1 MPALSKRS
9 KAAKAKRP
17 PGSIIFTALP
27 KETSGSEWELD
38 ENEEDAS
45 LSESDNED
53 METREETEVE
63 AEEDAGYNTTQHRFA
78 AFFGMQLDKKA
89 VKKEVKKGT
98 KSQTVCISI
107 VEIFY
112 ACTDL
117 CTPEKRE
124 EQNK

>member
-53 METREETEVE
+53 MESRDEIEVE
-63 AEEDAGYNTTQHRFA
+63 AEEEAGYNTTQHRFA
-78 AFFGMQLDKKA
+78 AFFGMQLDKKT

-98 KSQTVCISI
+98 KPQTVC
-107 VEIFY
+107 
-112 ACTDL
+112 
-117 CTPEKRE
+117 TPASRLFLRMY
-124 EQNK
+124 